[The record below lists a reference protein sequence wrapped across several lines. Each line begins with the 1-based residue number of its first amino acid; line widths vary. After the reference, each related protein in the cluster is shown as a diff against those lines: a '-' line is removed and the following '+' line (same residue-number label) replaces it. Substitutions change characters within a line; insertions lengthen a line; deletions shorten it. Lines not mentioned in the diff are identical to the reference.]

1 MKRVKVSTR
10 EIVIV
15 VIMLAAVLYGVYD
28 IFIASS
34 SKPTD
39 DVAREDVVGMDN
51 LIADATEAIKGS
63 GSYPVY
69 AHLVST
75 AEANWKSDPF
85 YEVRTLVIK
94 ASDLSLVYTGYLEI
108 GKRKI
113 AVINSESYEI
123 GDELELGGYVVKRI
137 KPSAVVIE
145 EKINKTD
152 ITVPFLEE
160 E

>member
-1 MKRVKVSTR
+1 MKRVKVSAR

-39 DVAREDVVGMDN
+39 NVAREEVVGMDN
-51 LIADATEAIKGS
+51 LIADASEVLKGS

-69 AHLVST
+69 AYIVSR
-75 AEANWKSDPF
+75 AEANWKEDPF
-85 YEVRTLVIK
+85 YGVNM
-94 ASDLSLVYTGYLEI
+94 LSMGTSGLGLVYTGYLEI

-152 ITVPFLEE
+152 ITVPFLEKE
-160 E
+160 